1 MFLIVTKKNWHY
13 YNFLKLKSKK
23 FILIIDKKKFTYKNL
38 KKINPKLIFFPHWSW
53 KVPKKIIANFKCICF
68 HETKLPYG
76 RGGSPIQNLILRNK
90 RNTKIC
96 AIEMNDIID
105 GGNIILS
112 KKLSLEGSAQSIFE
126 RSSKIIFEMI
136 RLISKKNKIR
146 SQPQRG
152 KIVQFSRL
160 KNNSELNYKVNS
172 LNQLYNHIR
181 MLDADTYKKVYIVKN
196 NIKIQFSNATKTK
209 NSIIASVKINLI

>member
-13 YNFLKLKSKK
+13 CNFLKLKSKK
-23 FILIIDKKKFTYKNL
+23 FILINDKKKFTYKNL

-105 GGNIILS
+105 SGNIILS

-196 NIKIQFSNATKTK
+196 NIKIQISNATKTK

>member
-13 YNFLKLKSKK
+13 CNFLKLKSKK
-23 FILIIDKKKFTYKNL
+23 FILINDKKKFTYKNL

-96 AIEMNDIID
+96 ASEMNDIID
-105 GGNIILS
+105 SGNIILS

-196 NIKIQFSNATKTK
+196 NIKIQISNATKTK